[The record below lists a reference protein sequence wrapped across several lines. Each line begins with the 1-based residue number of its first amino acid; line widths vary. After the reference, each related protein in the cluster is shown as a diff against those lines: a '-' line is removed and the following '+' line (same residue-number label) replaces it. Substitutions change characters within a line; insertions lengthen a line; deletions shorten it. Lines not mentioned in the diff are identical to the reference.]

1 MDMVLPPHRVL
12 LSALVHVSR
21 DDEARERI
29 RRLFHSPL
37 GVYVSHAS
45 RNHAEVRVEF
55 DVASEDLAFT
65 IRTLRQVLPDA
76 EVEEVRPL
84 ITTVNA

>member
-1 MDMVLPPHRVL
+1 MDMVLPPQRVL
-12 LSALVHVSR
+12 LSALVHGSH

-45 RNHAEVRVEF
+45 QNHAEVRVEF

-65 IRTLRQVLPDA
+65 IRTLRQVLPEA
-76 EVEEVRPL
+76 AVEEVRPL
-84 ITTVNA
+84 ITTISA

>member
-12 LSALVHVSR
+12 LSALVHGSY

-45 RNHAEVRVEF
+45 RDHAELRVEF

-65 IRTLRQVLPDA
+65 IRTLRQVLPEA
-76 EVEEVRPL
+76 AVEEIRPL
-84 ITTVNA
+84 ITTISA